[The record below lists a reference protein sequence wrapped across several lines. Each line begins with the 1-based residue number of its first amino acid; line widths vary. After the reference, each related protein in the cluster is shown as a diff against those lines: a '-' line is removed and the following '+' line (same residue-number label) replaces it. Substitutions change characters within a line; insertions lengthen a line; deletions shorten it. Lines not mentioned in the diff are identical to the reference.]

1 MSQRAGQQAGAS
13 PNKVTVSKAFGGA
26 DAAAMGRQEA
36 EVASDEVRQAVP
48 LPVAQLA
55 ERRALEQLVLVP
67 SKAPLVRQSVPT
79 HARLKSR
86 AAVRGGV
93 ATRRR
98 RDRHGRFYMG
108 KIVTGLIYLL
118 TLGLF
123 GLGVLYDFLTL
134 NSQIS
139 EKNLQSQ

>member
-1 MSQRAGQQAGAS
+1 MATETCRVILKVGLGKIGFGLARPRPGTRLEESAGARS
-13 PNKVTVSKAFGGA
+13 VRGGPDRGVVLRCLALHTV
-26 DAAAMGRQEA
+26 GRRGDLA
-36 EVASDEVRQAVP
+36 VPLDEVRQAVP

-98 RDRHGRFYMG
+98 RDRHGPSP
-108 KIVTGLIYLL
+108 V
-118 TLGLF
+118 
-123 GLGVLYDFLTL
+123 
-134 NSQIS
+134 
-139 EKNLQSQ
+139 